1 MAASSLG
8 RRRPRPVADAPVLDG
23 AALAKAWLV
32 ELVAVAPLERAAA
45 LPGPRFADDAPR
57 LCTGVAA
64 ALSSE
69 AAFDDLEPGGA
80 LAPLAAGAADL
91 AAARD
96 ALEAVTALEALRA
109 TAWAAI
115 VAELDRPR
123 PETVAD
129 LADRLAAI
137 VAALSAAALDRPAF
151 ATGLRPGDRGPL
163 AAVLRSRPDDPAPA
177 DGLSADPASQ
187 PSDASAAAPPN
198 HEPSA
203 DAPPLDAFAAP
214 RSPDASAEA
223 PSPFAA
229 PPAAPSD
236 ATGATE
242 PLDLSVERLYGLVED
257 AVRDDASP
265 EIEDATEFTARRLAP
280 WTAAIERRLIRHRE
294 DGLPFA
300 VLCVELVDLDRLV
313 AADRDG
319 DVTEALET
327 AEAAMCAQLRPADA
341 LVRERPGRYW
351 LTTPDTD
358 SGEARVLAHR
368 IVAGVA
374 AAPGH
379 RGAPMQAAVGVAAC
393 PADGADAGELENR
406 AEEGLFA
413 ARAAGVRVA
422 P

>member
-8 RRRPRPVADAPVLDG
+8 RRRPRPVADAPTLDG

-57 LCTGVAA
+57 LCAGFVAA
-64 ALSSE
+64 LASE
-69 AAFDDLEPGGA
+69 AAFDHLEPGGA

-109 TAWAAI
+109 TAWSSILAA
-115 VAELDRPR
+115 LDRPR
-123 PETVAD
+123 PETIAD

-137 VAALSAAALDRPAF
+137 IAALTAAALDRPGPAG
-151 ATGLRPGDRGPL
+151 GLRPGDRGPL
-163 AAVLRSRPDDPAPA
+163 AAVLRSRTEAPLPPEPAPDVPSGDA
-177 DGLSADPASQ
+177 EDPDRSESADEAS
-187 PSDASAAAPPN
+187 PEAA
-198 HEPSA
+198 E
-203 DAPPLDAFAAP
+203 
-214 RSPDASAEA
+214 EA
-223 PSPFAA
+223 PLAV
-229 PPAAPSD
+229 PP
-236 ATGATE
+236 TE
-242 PLDLSVERLYGLVED
+242 VSVARLYGLVED
-257 AVRDDASP
+257 AVRDETPSR
-265 EIEDATEFTARRLAP
+265 IEDASEFTARRLAP

-294 DGLPFA
+294 DALPFA

-319 DVTEALET
+319 DVTGVLEA

-351 LTTPDTD
+351 LTTPETD
-358 SGEARVLAHR
+358 AGEAKVLAHR

-379 RGAPMQAAVGVAAC
+379 RGAAMQAAVGIAAC
-393 PADGADAGELENR
+393 PADGTDAGELENQ

-413 ARAAGVRVA
+413 ARAAGLRVA